1 MKRIIRVF
9 NALRHV
15 WGNMRRYP
23 GLFMVLDRSVGKL
36 PDSAADF
43 IAEAVSEQMDEQ
55 TAQNILNIVEQ
66 YTAIPEDPHDQHG
79 PVAIG

>member
-1 MKRIIRVF
+1 MKRIIRIF
-9 NALRHV
+9 NSLRHM

-23 GLFMVLDRSVGKL
+23 GLFTTLDRSVGKL

-55 TAQNILNIVEQ
+55 TVQNILNIIEQ
-66 YTAIPEDPHDQHG
+66 YTAIPEDPHQNG
-79 PVAIG
+79 SVAIR